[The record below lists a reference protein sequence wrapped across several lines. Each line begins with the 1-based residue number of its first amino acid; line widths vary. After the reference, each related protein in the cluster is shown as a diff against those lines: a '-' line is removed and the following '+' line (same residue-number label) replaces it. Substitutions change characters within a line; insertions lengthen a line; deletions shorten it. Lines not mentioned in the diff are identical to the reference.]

1 MPFTVSHAVVAFAA
15 RRTPFPVAAVA
26 VGSMAPDA
34 VLFVPW
40 LPPYAVTHSWTGV
53 VTVDLAVSLVV
64 VAVWWWLVR
73 PAWTRALPALAVR
86 VPAEWSARPRPSA
99 RAVAVTLVA
108 CVLGSVTHV
117 LWDACSHRD
126 GWVVEA
132 VPALR
137 GTLAGHPVWALVQD
151 GSSALG
157 LLALLVAAAVWWAR
171 SRPAGGLRAARGHRT
186 GREARITAAACV
198 NAVVLVTA
206 ARCVAVAVAGGGA
219 GAVLVAAAFTV
230 PPVVAVALV
239 VGAVV
244 LEVARRTGRA
254 TFSLRGGPGGTR

>member
-15 RRTPFPVAAVA
+15 RRTPLPVAAVA

-40 LPPYAVTHSWTGV
+40 LPPYAATHSWTGV
-53 VTVDLAVSLVV
+53 VTVDLAVALVV

-73 PAWTRALPALAVR
+73 PAWMRALPALAVR
-86 VPAEWSARPRPSA
+86 VPEEWTARPRPSA
-99 RAVAVTLVA
+99 RGAAVTLVG

-132 VPALR
+132 VPALQA
-137 GTLAGHPVWALVQD
+137 TVAGHPVWALVQD

-157 LLALLVAAAVWWAR
+157 LLALLVVAAVWWGR
-171 SRPAGGLRAARGHRT
+171 SRPEGARPVPGGRRT
-186 GREARITAAACV
+186 GREARLTAATCV
-198 NAVVLVTA
+198 AAVVLVGA
-206 ARCVAVAVAGGGA
+206 ARCGAVAVAGGGA
-219 GAVLVAAAFTV
+219 GAVLVTAAFTV
-230 PPVVAVALV
+230 PPVVSVVLV

-244 LEVARRTGRA
+244 LEVVRR
-254 TFSLRGGPGGTR
+254 SRGSVDVTTAG

>member
-15 RRTPFPVAAVA
+15 RRTPLPVAAVA

-53 VTVDLAVSLVV
+53 VTVDLAVALVV
-64 VAVWWWLVR
+64 VAAWWWLVR

-86 VPAEWSARPRPSA
+86 VPEEWTARPSPSA
-99 RAVAVTLVA
+99 HGAAVTVVG

-137 GTLAGHPVWALVQD
+137 ATVAGHPVWALVQD

-157 LLALLVAAAVWWAR
+157 LLALLVAAVVWWGR
-171 SRPAGGLRAARGHRT
+171 SRRPEGARPVPGGHRT
-186 GREARITAAACV
+186 GREARITATTCV
-198 NAVVLVTA
+198 AAVVLVTT
-206 ARCVAVAVAGGGA
+206 ARCGAVALAGGGA
-219 GAVLVAAAFTV
+219 GAVLVTAAFTV
-230 PPVVAVALV
+230 PPVVAVVLV
-239 VGAVV
+239 VGAAVLAVV
-244 LEVARRTGRA
+244 RRSRGSVDVPRA
-254 TFSLRGGPGGTR
+254 G

>member
-15 RRTPFPVAAVA
+15 RRTPLPVAAVA

-34 VLFVPW
+34 VLFVPS
-40 LPPYAVTHSWTGV
+40 LPPYAVSHSWTGV
-53 VTVDLAVSLVV
+53 VTVDLAVALVL

-86 VPAEWSARPRPSA
+86 VPTGWTTRPRSSARG
-99 RAVAVTLVA
+99 VAATLVG

-132 VPALR
+132 VPVLR
-137 GTLAGHPVWALVQD
+137 GSVARHPVWALVQD

-157 LLALLVAAAVWWAR
+157 LLALLVVAVVWWGR
-171 SRPAGGLRAARGHRT
+171 SRPEGDRRVPAGGRT
-186 GREARITAAACV
+186 GREARLTAATGVA
-198 NAVVLVTA
+198 AVVLVTA
-206 ARCVAVAVAGGGA
+206 GRCGAVALAGGGA
-219 GAVLVAAAFTV
+219 GAVVVAAAFTV
-230 PPVVAVALV
+230 PPVVAVVLV

-244 LEVARRTGRA
+244 LGVVRRSHGSVDLTTAG
-254 TFSLRGGPGGTR
+254 